1 MARFD
6 VYADLA
12 GAGYLLDVQ
21 ANLLGLLNTRVVV
34 PLLPVELAPIAVER
48 LNPQFRI
55 QGVDCSLVTQF
66 MAAVAITELKSLVA
80 SLDAESNAILAAI
93 DFLHRGW

>member
-34 PLLPVELAPIAVER
+34 PLLPIELAPIAAER
-48 LNPQFRI
+48 LNPRFRI
-55 QGVDCSLVTQF
+55 QGVDCSMVTQF
-66 MAAVAITELKSLVA
+66 MAALPISELRNPVAR
-80 SLDAESNAILAAI
+80 LDAESGPILAAI
-93 DFLHRGW
+93 DFLHQGW

>member
-48 LNPQFRI
+48 LNPRFRV
-55 QGVDCSLVTQF
+55 QGVDCSMATQF
-66 MAAVAITELKSLVA
+66 MAAMAASELRTPVAR
-80 SLDAESNAILAAI
+80 LDAESGAILAAI
-93 DFLHRGW
+93 DFLHEGW